1 MKKLLTNLFAA
12 IGIFGVLLAGAE
24 SSHQLI
30 TCTLGLCLFVSG
42 LYGIAATN
50 RN

>member
-1 MKKLLTNLFAA
+1 MKKFLTNLFAA

-30 TCTLGLCLFVSG
+30 TCTLGLCLFASG
-42 LYGIAATN
+42 FYGIAAIN
-50 RN
+50 RD